1 MSYNNFQHNMWDDL
15 RDKGK
20 AVAFETL
27 SLLGR
32 HPGRTVEYGFAV
44 DNMAVTTRNL
54 LDVGSA
60 GSSFPLQMAKRG
72 FKVTAVDVRPHR
84 QTHENLNFIQAD
96 ITKLPF
102 PAEFFDTITCISTI
116 EHLGLSAYGDPR
128 HDNADESAIIEF
140 KRVLVSQGR
149 LILTTPYSSKYHLL
163 KWKDTYERIYDQD
176 KIESLFASWKMVK
189 EHYYVC
195 RRWQDWVCSTKAEA
209 KKLHPAYPRANL
221 SCFVLE
227 KP

>member
-1 MSYNNFQHNMWDDL
+1 MRDEL
-15 RDKGK
+15 LDKGK
-20 AVAFETL
+20 ALAFEAL

-32 HPGRTVEYGFAV
+32 HPGRTVEYGFAA
-44 DNMAVTTRNL
+44 DNTNVTTRNL

-60 GSSFPLQMAKRG
+60 GSFFPLQMAKRG
-72 FKVTAVDVRPHR
+72 FQVTAVDVRPYR
-84 QTHENLNFIQAD
+84 QTHQNLNFIQAD

-102 PAEFFDTITCISTI
+102 AAEFFDTITCISTI

-140 KRVLVSQGR
+140 KRVLVPQGR
-149 LILTTPYSSKYHLL
+149 LILTTPFSSKYQLL
-163 KWKDTYERIYDQD
+163 KWRDSYERIYDQD
-176 KIESLFASWKMVK
+176 KIGSLFASWNVAK

-195 RRWQDWVCSTKAEA
+195 RRWQDWVRSTKAEA
-209 KKLHPAYPRANL
+209 KKPHPAYPRANL

>member
-1 MSYNNFQHNMWDDL
+1 MWDEL
-15 RDKGK
+15 LNLGK
-20 AVAFETL
+20 AVAFDTL

-32 HPGRTVEYGFAV
+32 HPGRTIEYGFAA
-44 DNMAVTTRNL
+44 DNTDVTTRNL

-60 GSSFPLQMAKRG
+60 GSFFPLQMAKRG
-72 FKVTAVDVRPHR
+72 FKVTAVDVRPYS
-84 QTHENLNFIQAD
+84 QTHENLKFIQAD

-102 PAEFFDTITCISTI
+102 PAGFFDTITCISTI

-140 KRVLVSQGR
+140 KRVLVPQGR
-149 LILTTPYSSKYHLL
+149 LIITTPYSSKYQLL
-163 KWKDTYERIYDQD
+163 KWKDAYERIYNQD
-176 KIESLFASWKMVK
+176 KIESLFASWKIVK

-195 RRWQDWVCSTKAEA
+195 RRWQDWVRPSKAEA
-209 KKLHPAYPRANL
+209 KKLHRAYPRANL

-227 KP
+227 KPERSQ